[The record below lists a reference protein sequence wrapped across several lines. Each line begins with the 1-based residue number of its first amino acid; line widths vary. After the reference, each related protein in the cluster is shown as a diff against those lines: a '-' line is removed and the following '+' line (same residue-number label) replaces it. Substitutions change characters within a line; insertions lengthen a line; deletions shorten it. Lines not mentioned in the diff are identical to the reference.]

1 MGTEANIR
9 LQKERKRRSFTS
21 LSTIAEST
29 GYLAPHLKTLLTTNK
44 LCSHSQ
50 PLAGGVEVCD

>member
-21 LSTIAEST
+21 LSTIEST
-29 GYLAPHLKTLLTTNK
+29 GYLAPPSKTLLTTNK

-50 PLAGGVEVCD
+50 AHAGGVEVCD

>member
-29 GYLAPHLKTLLTTNK
+29 GYLAPPLKTLLTTNK

-50 PLAGGVEVCD
+50 PHAGGVEVCD